1 MPSTDQLFRISWASF
16 SMGDMSSESDIA
28 SDNSI
33 FVGDLASDVNDA
45 AFWRLSPAGTPLSK
59 IQKLLLMLT
68 LVDQRA
74 MDLCFI
80 THLDLFP
87 FLICLGGRF
96 IQKFT
101 LCSIYV
107 QNCFCSAFI
116 PCCFYALPFWK
127 MGLYG

>member
-1 MPSTDQLFRISWASF
+1 MR
-16 SMGDMSSESDIA
+16 DMSSESDIA

-96 IQKFT
+96 IQNIVHT
-101 LCSIYV
+101 LQYLCTKLFLLCIHSLLLLCTTFLENGFVLVTNEIASY
-107 QNCFCSAFI
+107 F
-116 PCCFYALPFWK
+116 
-127 MGLYG
+127 